1 MSIYTPLRTALRNVA
16 LVANNS
22 YPTMPVIHSHQN
34 GAEPA
39 ESYIS
44 INILS
49 IEQEGGHSTSTLTR
63 VDETLDIRVAY
74 EVLVQFSFFGSLSG
88 NASHDFTQRI
98 KNNPLV
104 FEELAKN
111 KLGIMRKSTLRRAPQ
126 KRDTQWIEAFNMDV
140 TFSYFINTNELV
152 GVVEGVVI
160 SDETGE
166 IPVII
171 KIPDTIIYP

>member
-1 MSIYTPLRTALRNVA
+1 MRNVA
-16 LVANNS
+16 PVANKS

-111 KLGIMRKSTLRRAPQ
+111 KLGIMRKSTLI
-126 KRDTQWIEAFNMDV
+126 WM
-140 TFSYFINTNELV
+140 
-152 GVVEGVVI
+152 
-160 SDETGE
+160 
-166 IPVII
+166 
-171 KIPDTIIYP
+171 